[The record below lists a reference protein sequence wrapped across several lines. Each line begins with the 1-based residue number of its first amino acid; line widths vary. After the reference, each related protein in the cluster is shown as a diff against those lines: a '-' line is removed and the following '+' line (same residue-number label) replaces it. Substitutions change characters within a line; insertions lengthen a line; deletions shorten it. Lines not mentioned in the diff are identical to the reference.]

1 MTTLNRRSLLT
12 GIAGLALGACG
23 REPEGAPADPLAPYR
38 TPYKH
43 PSLVLAATGAPGAF
57 DEAAVDKPFVFRH
70 DGRFLMTYV
79 GFDGEGYQTGL
90 AESDDLLHWRRRGL
104 ILGRDPDDPV
114 ALHGIGVAFRSLGL
128 LDDATRALARAA
140 ARRPESLAIQRA
152 LAGTLLDVV
161 RRYPNDPRMWRDV
174 RRQAERIVALDPAT
188 VEGWRLLAEA
198 ALRTRDSDALIAVA
212 PRLARHDP
220 EGDHRDVARRLLNL
234 GERRFQQWDW
244 RGAVDAWAALA
255 AILVAFLAV
264 PIYTHATRTVVSD
277 PDIDEPGA
285 VVMDASWSTGAL
297 SSVHHGLE
305 DNCEACHVDAFV
317 AVRDET
323 CLTCHSGLG
332 NHAEVDRQNIAMPEF
347 TGGEAFLWSVAHAF
361 GKPGPNAC
369 TDCHTEHEGA
379 GRMEPTSQ
387 QFCSDCHATM
397 DVRLTDTALGNASD
411 FGTLHPQFQALVR
424 PERGAEEIRL
434 SLDNISGDFNGLKF
448 PHDMHLSSTNGVAR
462 MAQRLR
468 INAGGAPLEC
478 NDCHETGADGVSF
491 MPVEMEESCESCHSL
506 VYDRVGSTFRSLSH
520 GDIEQTQADLM
531 AQDRSPRRPVSTG
544 RRRPGPYAPGGIY
557 YGNFS
562 RVLPMSISRAS
573 FADEG
578 LCGECHYPALDGSLA
593 VEPVVQRERQ
603 FQHGWF
609 DHDAHG
615 PNAMG
620 TDTEQEACATCHA
633 AETSDAATDFLM
645 PKLESCR
652 DCHMGEGAVE
662 AEVPSSCAM
671 CHSYHP
677 PEGVDSAPRRVASLR
692 E

>member
-1 MTTLNRRSLLT
+1 MDILIRSIQLT
-12 GIAGLALGACG
+12 ATGREIVREREASGDAITVGRAAENAIALPDLAVEQKHLALTE
-23 REPEGAPADPLAPYR
+23 EPNG
-38 TPYKH
+38 
-43 PSLVLAATGAPGAF
+43 SLRAK
-57 DEAAVDKPFVFRH
+57 AVGTLGFTH
-70 DGRFLMTYV
+70 DGVHTMEAVIDPAR
-79 GFDGEGYQTGL
+79 GGE
-90 AESDDLLHWRRRGL
+90 
-104 ILGRDPDDPV
+104 
-114 ALHGIGVAFRSLGL
+114 LGL
-128 LDDATRALARAA
+128 GTYRLEIAR
-140 ARRPESLAIQRA
+140 EGENG
-152 LAGTLLDVV
+152 GTTVV
-161 RRYPNDPRMWRDV
+161 TI
-174 RRQAERIVALDPAT
+174 RQAETNAGEAKDRLGGFAL
-188 VEGWRLLAEA
+188 GG
-198 ALRTRDSDALIAVA
+198 ALPSKRAM
-212 PRLARHDP
+212 
-220 EGDHRDVARRLLNL
+220 
-234 GERRFQQWDW
+234 
-244 RGAVDAWAALA
+244 AWAALV

-468 INAGGAPLEC
+468 INAGGAPLKC

>member
-1 MTTLNRRSLLT
+1 MDILIRSIQLT
-12 GIAGLALGACG
+12 ATGREIVREREASGDAITVGRAAENTIALPDLAVEQKHLALIEEPNGNLRAKAVGTLGFTHDGVNTMEAVIDPDRGGELGLGTYRLEVG
-23 REPEGAPADPLAPYR
+23 REEGGVTVVTIRQTDRNAGEAKDRLGGFALGSAL
-38 TPYKH
+38 
-43 PSLVLAATGAPGAF
+43 PS
-57 DEAAVDKPFVFRH
+57 K
-70 DGRFLMTYV
+70 
-79 GFDGEGYQTGL
+79 
-90 AESDDLLHWRRRGL
+90 
-104 ILGRDPDDPV
+104 
-114 ALHGIGVAFRSLGL
+114 
-128 LDDATRALARAA
+128 RA
-140 ARRPESLAIQRA
+140 
-152 LAGTLLDVV
+152 
-161 RRYPNDPRMWRDV
+161 M
-174 RRQAERIVALDPAT
+174 
-188 VEGWRLLAEA
+188 
-198 ALRTRDSDALIAVA
+198 
-212 PRLARHDP
+212 
-220 EGDHRDVARRLLNL
+220 
-234 GERRFQQWDW
+234 
-244 RGAVDAWAALA
+244 AWAALA

-264 PIYTHATRTVVSD
+264 PVYTHATRTVVSD

-332 NHAEVDRQNIAMPEF
+332 NHAEVGRQNIAMPEF

-387 QFCSDCHATM
+387 QFCSDCHETM

-424 PERGAEEIRL
+424 PERGAEEMRL

-478 NDCHETGADGVSF
+478 SDCHETGADGVSF
-491 MPVEMEESCESCHSL
+491 MPVQMEESCESCHSL

-562 RVLPMSISRAS
+562 RVLPMAITRAS

-620 TDTEQEACATCHA
+620 TDTEQQACATCHA

-652 DCHMGEGAVE
+652 DCHLGEDATE
-662 AEVPSSCAM
+662 AEVPSSCAL

-677 PEGVDSAPRRVASLR
+677 PQGVDSAPRRVASLR
-692 E
+692 Q